1 MDRAQADAA
10 YRADLRL
17 AEAAQAVLEN
27 EAVMAYFDAV
37 EAKAI
42 DAMLACEPVQDLERL
57 RLAVVAGTVRQFR
70 QFLRAGVASGEYAAQ
85 ALGQNQ
91 QGERS
96 GA

>member
-1 MDRAQADAA
+1 MDRQQADEE
-10 YRADLRL
+10 YRAQLRL
-17 AEAAQAVLEN
+17 GEAARAVLGN
-27 EAVMAYFDAV
+27 EAVQAYFDAV

-57 RLAVVAGTVRQFR
+57 RLAVVAQTVRQFK
-70 QFLRAGVASGEYAAQ
+70 QFLRDGVTAGEYAAR
-85 ALGQNQ
+85 ALGHNQ